1 MTKDKERLEQ
11 RNKFLEEKLGES
23 DPKSSSIGKAKQNN
37 ANITGKASPTKN
49 NNQNNNQNSS
59 NHQNNQDNSKKIN
72 KFNY

>member
-49 NNQNNNQNSS
+49 NNQNNNQNS
-59 NHQNNQDNSKKIN
+59 KKIN

>member
-49 NNQNNNQNSS
+49 NNQNNNQNIK
-59 NHQNNQDNSKKIN
+59 HQNNQDNIKKIN